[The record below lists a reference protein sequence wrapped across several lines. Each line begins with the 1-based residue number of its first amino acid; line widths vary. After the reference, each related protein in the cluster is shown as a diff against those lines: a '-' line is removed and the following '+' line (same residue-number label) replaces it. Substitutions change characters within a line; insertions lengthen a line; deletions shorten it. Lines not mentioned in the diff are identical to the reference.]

1 MPGPVAVSSPRSRI
15 RSEEETTAASVMG
28 PTVVALLVAGVGSEQ
43 HINTVRKRRLREQTP
58 KHRAGGSIRPMDTDV
73 IVVGAGLSGLV
84 AAYELAS
91 ADRSVILLDAEPIGS
106 IGGQAHWSLGG
117 LFMVNSPEQRRL
129 RIHDSEELAL
139 ADWLGSAAFDRLE
152 DYWPRRW
159 AEAYVHFAAGEQRRW
174 LHDFG
179 VRWFPLVQWAERGGY
194 AVPGHG
200 NSVPRFH
207 ILWGTGPALVEPFA
221 DPVMHSQ
228 RVRIRSRHQVTFL
241 EADDSGVRVSGQIL
255 EPTDVPRGVRTSRTA
270 VGEFS
275 FSAQAVVMA
284 SGGIGGNFD
293 LIRQN
298 WPADWGPPP
307 QRMIAG
313 VPDYVDGSML
323 KIIEAAGGRVINP
336 DRMWHYPEGIVNHSP
351 IWSHHGIRILAGPSS
366 LWLDA
371 RGQRFPVP
379 LFPGFDALGALRHV
393 IKSGYDYSWFV
404 LDQATVSAEIALSGS
419 EQNGDLTDRN
429 LRRLAGRVR
438 SGPTPEVRAFQEVG
452 VDFVSAKSVLELAA
466 QMNQLVGEHLIDG
479 EALRETIEARDLQVR
494 SGLGKDPQVVATAAA
509 RRFLGDRLLRVV
521 APHELLDPKARGEGR
536 AGSGAPLIAIR
547 LHVLTRKTLG
557 GLETDLDGRVLRRD
571 GSPLPGVY
579 AVGEAAGFGGG
590 GAHGYR
596 ALEGTFLGGCLF
608 TGRTAGRALAVA
620 L

>member
-1 MPGPVAVSSPRSRI
+1 
-15 RSEEETTAASVMG
+15 
-28 PTVVALLVAGVGSEQ
+28 
-43 HINTVRKRRLREQTP
+43 
-58 KHRAGGSIRPMDTDV
+58 MDSDV
-73 IVVGAGLSGLV
+73 IVVGAGLAGLV
-84 AAYELAS
+84 AAHELAA
-91 ADRSVILLDAEPIGS
+91 ADRSVIMVDAESIGS
-106 IGGQAHWSLGG
+106 IGGQAYWSLGG
-117 LFMVNSPEQRRL
+117 LFMVTSPEQRRL

-159 AEAYVHFAAGEQRRW
+159 ADAYVHFAAGEQRRW
-174 LHDFG
+174 LHDLG

-194 AVPGHG
+194 ATPGHG

-207 ILWGTGPALVEPFA
+207 IVWGTGPGLVEPFA
-221 DPVMHSQ
+221 NSVMNSHA
-228 RVRIRSRHQVTFL
+228 VRIRSRHQVTSL
-241 EADDSGVRVSGQIL
+241 EVDDSGVRVSGQIL
-255 EPTDVPRGVRTSRTA
+255 EPTEMPRGVRTSRTP
-270 VGEFS
+270 VGEFTL
-275 FSAQAVVMA
+275 SAQAAVIA
-284 SGGIGGNFD
+284 SGGIGGNLD
-293 LIRQN
+293 LVRQN
-298 WPADWGPPP
+298 WPADWGPAP
-307 QRMIAG
+307 QHMVAG

-323 KIIEAAGGRVINP
+323 KITEAAGGRVINP

-371 RGQRFPVP
+371 RGQRFPTP

-419 EQNGDLTDRN
+419 EQNGDLTGKD
-429 LRRLAGRVR
+429 LRLLAGRVR
-438 SGPTPEVRAFQEVG
+438 SGPTPEVRAFQQVG
-452 VDFVSAKSVLELAA
+452 VDFVTAESVLELAA

-479 EALRETIEARDLQVR
+479 QALQRVIEARDLQVR

-509 RRFLGDRLLRVV
+509 RRFLGDKLLRLVS
-521 APHELLDPKARGEGR
+521 PHEFLDSKAAGEGR
-536 AGSGAPLIAIR
+536 AGSGGPLVAIR

-557 GLETDLDGRVLRRD
+557 GLETDLDGRALRPD
-571 GSPLPGVY
+571 GSPLTGVY

-608 TGRTAGRALAVA
+608 TGRTAGRALAA
-620 L
+620 SL

>member
-1 MPGPVAVSSPRSRI
+1 
-15 RSEEETTAASVMG
+15 
-28 PTVVALLVAGVGSEQ
+28 
-43 HINTVRKRRLREQTP
+43 
-58 KHRAGGSIRPMDTDV
+58 MDADV
-73 IVVGAGLSGLV
+73 LVVGAGLSGLV
-84 AAYELAS
+84 AAHELAA
-91 ADRSVILLDAEPIGS
+91 ADRSVIMLDTEPPSS
-106 IGGQAHWSLGG
+106 IGGQAYWSLGG
-117 LFMVNSPEQRRL
+117 LFMVNSREQRRL
-129 RIHDSEELAL
+129 RIHDSVELAL
-139 ADWLGSAAFDRLE
+139 ADWLGSAAFDRSE

-174 LHDFG
+174 LHDLG

-194 AVPGHG
+194 ATPGHG

-207 ILWGTGPALVEPFA
+207 IVWGTGPALVEPFA
-221 DPVMHSQ
+221 DSVMRSH
-228 RVRIRSRHQVTFL
+228 RVRIRPRHQVTSL
-241 EADDSGVRVSGQIL
+241 EIDDSGVRVSGQIL
-255 EPTDVPRGVRTSRTA
+255 EPTDVPRGVQTSRTA
-270 VGEFS
+270 IGEFS
-275 FSAQAVVMA
+275 FSAQAVVVA
-284 SGGIGGNFD
+284 SGGIGANFE

-298 WPADWGPPP
+298 WPADWGPAP

-323 KIIEAAGGRVINP
+323 KITEAAGGRVINS

-371 RGQRFPVP
+371 RGQRFPAP
-379 LFPGFDALGALRHV
+379 LFPGFDSLGALRHV
-393 IKSGYDYSWFV
+393 INSGDYYSWFV

-419 EQNGDLTDRN
+419 EQNGDLTN
-429 LRRLAGRVR
+429 KSMRRLAGRVR
-438 SGPTPEVRAFQEVG
+438 SGPTPEVRTFQEVG
-452 VDFVSAKSVLELAA
+452 VDFVSAESVLELAA

-479 EALRETIEARDLQVR
+479 ETLRRVIEARDLQVR

-521 APHELLDPKARGEGR
+521 PPHEMLDPKAPGEGR
-536 AGSGAPLIAIR
+536 AGSGGPLVAIR

-557 GLETDLDGRVLRRD
+557 GLETDLDGQVLGPDSSR
-571 GSPLPGVY
+571 LAGVY

-590 GAHGYR
+590 GIHGYR
-596 ALEGTFLGGCLF
+596 ALEGTFLGSCMF
-608 TGRTAGRALAVA
+608 TGRAAGRALAVA

>member
-1 MPGPVAVSSPRSRI
+1 
-15 RSEEETTAASVMG
+15 
-28 PTVVALLVAGVGSEQ
+28 
-43 HINTVRKRRLREQTP
+43 
-58 KHRAGGSIRPMDTDV
+58 MDSDV

-84 AAYELAS
+84 VAHELAA
-91 ADRSVILLDAEPIGS
+91 ADRSVIMLDAEPLGS
-106 IGGQAHWSLGG
+106 IGGQAYWSLGG

-139 ADWLGSAAFDRLE
+139 SDWLGSASFDRLE

-174 LHDFG
+174 LHGLG
-179 VRWFPLVQWAERGGY
+179 VGWFPLVQWAERGGY
-194 AVPGHG
+194 ATPGHG

-207 ILWGTGPALVEPFA
+207 IVWGTGPGLVEPFA
-221 DPVMHSQ
+221 ESVIHSH
-228 RVRIRSRHQVTFL
+228 RVRIRSRHQVTSL
-241 EADDSGVRVSGQIL
+241 DADDSGVRVSGQIL
-255 EPTDVPRGVRTSRTA
+255 EPTDVPRGVQTSRTG
-270 VGEFS
+270 VGEFA
-275 FSAQAVVMA
+275 FSAQAVVVA

-298 WPADWGPPP
+298 WPADWGPAP

-323 KIIEAAGGRVINP
+323 KITEAAGGRVINP

-393 IKSGYDYSWFV
+393 IKSGYDYSWLV

-419 EQNGDLTDRN
+419 EQNADLTDKSV
-429 LRRLAGRVR
+429 RRLAGRVR

-452 VDFVSAKSVLELAA
+452 VDFVSAASVLELAA

-479 EALRETIEARDLQVR
+479 DALRKVIEARDLQVR

-521 APHELLDPKARGEGR
+521 PPHELLDAKVPREGR
-536 AGSGAPLIAIR
+536 AGSGGPLVAIR

-557 GLETDLDGRVLRRD
+557 GVETDLDGRVLRSD
-571 GSPLPGVY
+571 GSPLRGVY

-608 TGRTAGRALAVA
+608 TGRTAGRALAAA

>member
-1 MPGPVAVSSPRSRI
+1 
-15 RSEEETTAASVMG
+15 
-28 PTVVALLVAGVGSEQ
+28 
-43 HINTVRKRRLREQTP
+43 
-58 KHRAGGSIRPMDTDV
+58 MDADV
-73 IVVGAGLSGLV
+73 LVVGAGLSGLV
-84 AAYELAS
+84 AAHELAA
-91 ADRSVILLDAEPIGS
+91 ADRSVIMLDTEPLSS
-106 IGGQAHWSLGG
+106 IGGQAYWSLGG
-117 LFMVNSPEQRRL
+117 LFMVNSREQRRL
-129 RIHDSEELAL
+129 RIHDSVELAL
-139 ADWLGSAAFDRLE
+139 ADWLGSAAFDRSE

-174 LHDFG
+174 LHDLG

-194 AVPGHG
+194 ATPGHG

-207 ILWGTGPALVEPFA
+207 IVWGTGPALVEPFA
-221 DPVMHSQ
+221 DSVMRSH
-228 RVRIRSRHQVTFL
+228 RVRIRPRHQVTSL
-241 EADDSGVRVSGQIL
+241 EIDDSGVRVSGQIL
-255 EPTDVPRGVRTSRTA
+255 EPTDVPQGVQTSRTA
-270 VGEFS
+270 IGEFS
-275 FSAQAVVMA
+275 FSAQAVVVA
-284 SGGIGGNFD
+284 SGGIGANFE

-298 WPADWGPPP
+298 WPADWGPAP

-323 KIIEAAGGRVINP
+323 KITEAAGGRVINS

-371 RGQRFPVP
+371 RGQRFPAP
-379 LFPGFDALGALRHV
+379 LFPGFDSLGALRHV
-393 IKSGYDYSWFV
+393 INSGDYYSWFV

-419 EQNGDLTDRN
+419 EQNGDLTN
-429 LRRLAGRVR
+429 KSMRRLAGRVR
-438 SGPTPEVRAFQEVG
+438 SGPTPEVRTFQEVG
-452 VDFVSAKSVLELAA
+452 VDFVSAESVLELAA

-479 EALRETIEARDLQVR
+479 ETLRRVIEARDLQVR

-521 APHELLDPKARGEGR
+521 PPHEMLDPKAPGEGR
-536 AGSGAPLIAIR
+536 AGSGGPLVAIR

-557 GLETDLDGRVLRRD
+557 GLETDLDGQVLGPDSSR
-571 GSPLPGVY
+571 LAGVY

-590 GAHGYR
+590 GIHGYR
-596 ALEGTFLGGCLF
+596 ALEGTFLGSCMF
-608 TGRTAGRALAVA
+608 TGRAAGRALAVA

>member
-43 HINTVRKRRLREQTP
+43 HINTVRKRRLRERTP
-58 KHRAGGSIRPMDTDV
+58 KYRAGGSIRPMDTDV

-91 ADRSVILLDAEPIGS
+91 GDRSVILLDAEPIGS

-159 AEAYVHFAAGEQRRW
+159 ADAYVHFAAGEQRRW

-221 DPVMHSQ
+221 DVVMHSQ

-275 FSAQAVVMA
+275 FSAQAVVVA

-452 VDFVSAKSVLELAA
+452 VDFVSAESVLELAA

-557 GLETDLDGRVLRRD
+557 GLETDLDGRVLRPD